1 MRYQTLILA
10 LLALCPLSI
19 GRASKTLGSP
29 EQTPNPISNGGFE
42 ELQPNGF
49 PVDWEAVGQTVEV
62 TTKAHAGNRALRFV
76 RTKETKVAETGLNRR
91 WRLDSGEQGAML
103 DRLKGGI
110 TFWYQAVSAKDT
122 KLTVQV
128 IPMSAKPIED
138 TGEARAMFTVP
149 AEHVGDG
156 QWHQGWLKYD
166 FTGNAKVK
174 WLHVGARL
182 LGDEGE
188 LLLDDFAWVERVG
201 PLLRITKLT
210 LTEDKQKPGE
220 RGTLTATIE
229 NVGDAPAANAT
240 ASVTLPNYLRVEG
253 ATQRTLPALPP
264 DEKTEVSWMVVG
276 KRDRGMIV
284 VLAQTRVTSVTSVL
298 WLKADVR
305 LVRVKAHKVI
315 LAPGETTQIEVIVTN
330 AGTAS
335 AQNVRIYGGALVP
348 GHDGP
353 TPVYTI
359 SELYPSQQK
368 SVFIPVEKI
377 DLHRTYAV
385 LLWDERTV
393 YHIQFVSAPKKA
405 ATQPS
410 GKTQAIVSD
419 AAALIEN
426 EHLRIIFPRNGFYGF
441 HMGKLEVNKRG
452 KWYPVA
458 YLSRFTHVE
467 ESISSHFFMADARA
481 ENEKGKAILLFRGSE
496 RDLDGGNFAAE
507 VSFALEPGQKMVKV
521 SYRLTNSQ
529 AIQLRRFEG
538 PMLYIGEGSFG
549 DTKAEAIL
557 PGLEWLEKDE
567 WSSSDLDIAKG
578 HKDQVRYVPH
588 PNKITIPAM
597 GVYHDGVCVGLLWD
611 AKQKWDG
618 VHDKPSA
625 VFASPNYFEGHNNHL
640 MGLFLP
646 SVPEWVKENERQAA
660 SPYKLKPNQP
670 LTLTAYIYADGEAK
684 DALSV
689 VDKWFEIFGVPEP
702 MPKPRGS
709 LGKEVAFSMKGYLDS
724 ALWDAKEEMWR
735 ASIGGPSLMTGL
747 SRPPDFTFDVAMGA
761 LLADDAD
768 VKRRCAERLA
778 RMRQLGVVPVA
789 DDLGFIQFSNF
800 PISQFPS
807 PRIED
812 QISALVARATS
823 LVRQQG
829 EDGAW
834 RFDADRKDMG
844 VFKGM
849 DYHELGP
856 DEAAELGTCARNAYE
871 VLRAARLTGDK
882 NLLTAGLKSLKF
894 MERFVV
900 PRAAQVWEVPV
911 HTPDILAAADA
922 VDAYLEAYYFTGSPE
937 HLAQAI
943 HWARKGLP
951 FLYVWNEDKFPFMR
965 YASIPVFGATWYQ
978 GSWFGTPVQWNGLR
992 YGYAVLKLAEALEGE
1007 VRGSRG
1013 KQGEI
1018 RGNDGKRQET
1028 TGNKGEVRVSPYFP
1042 LLPPTSPYFHSA
1054 FWRKIG
1060 EGVTVSGLYQQST
1073 EEKDV
1078 ALWPDNVSAIDAAR
1092 CPWIF
1097 APRMILKNV
1106 YKLMGRD
1113 EEPRTVVA
1121 RMQGDARIHLS
1132 ASATIADVKAQG
1144 DGLSFSVT
1152 FPSGQAGSV
1161 LISGVS
1167 RPARVLVDGKAA
1179 ESRYEE
1185 ARAFLTIRVTKD
1197 GKSSVQVEGV
1207 QPRRVSI
1214 LPKIV
1219 KDVRFEFDDAAH
1231 GFLPAH
1237 DIADLRTEN
1246 GMLKGTAIG
1255 VDPYA
1260 ERYAMDVDGSA
1271 VKTIRIRM
1279 KVSAGGVAQFY
1290 WITQQSPGWAEDK
1303 TVHFPIIADN
1313 QFHEYVLNVGKH
1325 PLWNGQRITAIR
1337 LDPTNSAQ
1345 NATFEVDW
1353 IRGE

>member
-10 LLALCPLSI
+10 LLAVCLLSI

-29 EQTPNPISNGGFE
+29 EQTPNPLSNGSFE

-62 TTKAHAGNRALRFV
+62 TTKAHTGNRALRFL
-76 RTKETKVAETGLNRR
+76 RTKETKTPETGLNRR
-91 WRLDSGEQGAML
+91 WRPNSGEPGAML

-128 IPMSAKPIED
+128 IPMSAKPFED
-138 TGEARAMFTVP
+138 TGEPRAMFTVP

-166 FTGNAKVK
+166 FTGNPKVK

-188 LLLDDFAWVERVG
+188 LLLDDFAWVEKVG
-201 PLLRITKLT
+201 PLPRLTKLT

-229 NVGDAPAANAT
+229 NVGDAPATNAT
-240 ASVTLPNYLRVEG
+240 ASVSLPNYLRVEG
-253 ATQRTLPALPP
+253 ATQRALPPLPP
-264 DEKTEVSWMVVG
+264 DEKAEVSWMVVG
-276 KRDRGMIV
+276 RRDRTDAV
-284 VLAQTRVTSVTSVL
+284 RVTATTGTASSSMSLSLRAHLSVVQFRATPAIALPGDSVTL
-298 WLKADVR
+298 ECFVR
-305 LVRVKAHKVI
+305 NEGNAFAPEVVAAVIPAGVRVEPQRVI
-315 LAPGETTQIEVIVTN
+315 APTVAPGETARLAFRTPPQSGLVFGRVEIEVSGANLQKVRAETTLRGAMAHPRPPSLKGVYAEVNN
-330 AGTAS
+330 AGAVIGNDYVRLVFPDHHAAPNQSSYPVGQLEVWQGKKWVTAGWMASEAAISLNNSFNLAGVWS
-335 AQNVRIYGGALVP
+335 ATVDRQGDICSLTLRGGVQTGGRTAKLEQTFTVKS
-348 GHDGP
+348 GEKVMRVTTRLHGE
-353 TPVYTI
+353 TI
-359 SELYPSQQK
+359 
-368 SVFIPVEKI
+368 IP
-377 DLHRTYAV
+377 LHR
-385 LLWDERTV
+385 WDALTVWAGER
-393 YHIQFVSAPKKA
+393 
-405 ATQPS
+405 
-410 GKTQAIVSD
+410 
-419 AAALIEN
+419 
-426 EHLRIIFPRNGFYGF
+426 
-441 HMGKLEVNKRG
+441 
-452 KWYPVA
+452 
-458 YLSRFTHVE
+458 
-467 ESISSHFFMADARA
+467 
-481 ENEKGKAILLFRGSE
+481 
-496 RDLDGGNFAAE
+496 
-507 VSFALEPGQKMVKV
+507 SFAGKK
-521 SYRLTNSQ
+521 T
-529 AIQLRRFEG
+529 
-538 PMLYIGEGSFG
+538 
-549 DTKAEAIL
+549 EAVF
-557 PGLEWLEKDE
+557 PGLEWLVGDE
-567 WSSSDLDIAKG
+567 WSSSDLDIKKD
-578 HKDQVRYVPH
+578 HKDRIRYVPH

-597 GVYHDGVCVGLLWD
+597 GVFHDGVCVGLLWD

-618 VHDKPSA
+618 VHDRPSA

-660 SPYKLKPNQP
+660 TPYELKPNQP

-689 VDKWFEIFGVPEP
+689 VDKWFEVFGAPEP

-709 LGKEVAFSMKGYLDS
+709 WEKEVAFSMRGYLDS
-724 ALWDAKEEMWR
+724 VLWDAKAEMWR
-735 ASIGGPSLMTGL
+735 ASVGGPSLMTGL
-747 SRPPDFTFDVAMGA
+747 SRPPNFTFDVAMGA
-761 LLADDAD
+761 LLSDDAHL
-768 VKRRCAERLA
+768 KRRCAERLA
-778 RMRQLGVVPVA
+778 RMRALGVAPLA
-789 DDLGFIQFSNF
+789 DDLGFLSFPNS

-812 QISALVARATS
+812 QISALVARAAS

-834 RFDADRKDMG
+834 RFDADRKDRG
-844 VFKGM
+844 VFRGM

-871 VLRAARLTGDK
+871 VLRAARLTGDQ
-882 NLLTAGLKSLKF
+882 NLLAAGLKSLKF

-922 VDAYLEAYYFTGSPE
+922 VEAYLEAYYFTGSPE

-992 YGYAVLKLAEALEGE
+992 YAYAVLKLAEALEGE
-1007 VRGSRG
+1007 VR
-1013 KQGEI
+1013 
-1018 RGNDGKRQET
+1018 
-1028 TGNKGEVRVSPYFP
+1028 VSPYFP
-1042 LLPPTSPYFHSA
+1042 SLPPASPYFHSA

-1078 ALWPDNVSAIDAAR
+1078 ALWPDNISAINGAR

-1132 ASATIADVKAQG
+1132 ACATMANVKAQG

-1152 FPSGQAGSV
+1152 FPSGLAGSV

-1185 ARAFLTIRVTKD
+1185 ARALLTIRVTKD
-1197 GKSSVQVEGV
+1197 SKSSVQVEGV
-1207 QPRRVSI
+1207 QPRSVSI
-1214 LPKIV
+1214 LPKIA
-1219 KDVRFEFDDAAH
+1219 KDIKFEFDDAAH

-1271 VKTIRIRM
+1271 VKTVRIRM

-1303 TVHFPIIADN
+1303 TVHFPITADN
-1313 QFHEYVLNVGKH
+1313 QFHEYVLNVGTH

>member
-1 MRYQTLILA
+1 MRSYIVALSWA
-10 LLALCPLSI
+10 LLALCSLSI
-19 GRASKTLGSP
+19 GQT
-29 EQTPNPISNGGFE
+29 QTPNPLSNGGFE

-49 PVDWEAVGQTVEV
+49 PVDWEPVGQTVEV
-62 TTKAHAGNRALRFV
+62 TTKAHAGSRALRFL
-76 RTKETKVAETGLNRR
+76 RTKETKAAETGLNRR
-91 WRLDSGEQGAML
+91 WRAHSGEQGAML

-110 TFWYQAVSAKDT
+110 TFWYQAVRAQNT

-128 IPMSAKPIED
+128 IPMSSKPIED
-138 TGEARAMFTVP
+138 TGEARAVFTIP

-166 FTGNAKVK
+166 FTGNPKVK

-201 PLLRITKLT
+201 PLLRLTKLT

-220 RGTLTATIE
+220 RGTLTATVE
-229 NVGDAPAANAT
+229 NVGDALAANAT
-240 ASVTLPNYLRVEG
+240 ASVTLPTYLRTEG
-253 ATQRTLPALPP
+253 TAQRALPAMPP
-264 DEKTEVSWMVVG
+264 DEKAEVSWTVTGRRDKTGVIRVTAAVGAASSSMSLPLRAHLSVVQL
-276 KRDRGMIV
+276 RATPAV
-284 VLAQTRVTSVTSVL
+284 VLPGEAVSLECFVRNEGNAFAPPVVAEVVSSSLQVEPKRMTLPTVAPAETARLVFRLPTMSGLIFGQVEMEVSGANLQKVRVATTLRGAMAHPRPPSLKGVYAEVNQTGAVIGNER
-298 WLKADVR
+298 VR
-305 LVRVKAHKVI
+305 LVFPDNHPAPNQSSYSVGQLEVWQGKKWVTAGWVACQPAMSLNRGFDLAGVWSAAASGQGDIRSLTLRSGVQVGGKTAQLEQTFTVKSDEQVI
-315 LAPGETTQIEVIVTN
+315 RLTTRLRGEEVL
-330 AGTAS
+330 S
-335 AQNVRIYGGALVP
+335 
-348 GHDGP
+348 
-353 TPVYTI
+353 
-359 SELYPSQQK
+359 
-368 SVFIPVEKI
+368 
-377 DLHRTYAV
+377 LHRWDALT
-385 LLWDERTV
+385 LWAGER
-393 YHIQFVSAPKKA
+393 
-405 ATQPS
+405 
-410 GKTQAIVSD
+410 
-419 AAALIEN
+419 
-426 EHLRIIFPRNGFYGF
+426 
-441 HMGKLEVNKRG
+441 
-452 KWYPVA
+452 
-458 YLSRFTHVE
+458 
-467 ESISSHFFMADARA
+467 
-481 ENEKGKAILLFRGSE
+481 
-496 RDLDGGNFAAE
+496 
-507 VSFALEPGQKMVKV
+507 SFAGNK
-521 SYRLTNSQ
+521 S
-529 AIQLRRFEG
+529 
-538 PMLYIGEGSFG
+538 
-549 DTKAEAIL
+549 EAIF
-557 PGLEWLEKDE
+557 PGLEWLEKEE
-567 WSSSDLDIAKG
+567 WSSSDLDIAKD
-578 HKDQVRYVPH
+578 HKDRLRYVPH

-597 GVYHDGVCVGLLWD
+597 GVFHDGVCVGLLWD
-611 AKQKWDG
+611 ARQKWDG
-618 VHDKPSA
+618 VHDRPSA

-660 SPYKLKPNQP
+660 TPYELKPNQP

-684 DALSV
+684 DALAV

-709 LGKEVAFSMKGYLDS
+709 WEREVAFSMRGYLDS

-747 SRPPDFTFDVAMGA
+747 SRQPDFTFDVAMGA
-761 LLADDAD
+761 LLSGDANIR
-768 VKRRCAERLA
+768 RRCAERLA
-778 RMRQLGVVPVA
+778 RLRQLGVAPVA
-789 DDLGFIQFSNF
+789 DDLGFLSF
-800 PISQFPS
+800 PDVSS
-807 PRIED
+807 SSVRVED

-823 LVRQQG
+823 LIRQQG

-856 DEAAELGTCARNAYE
+856 DEAAELGTCARHAYE

-882 NLLTAGLKSLKF
+882 DLFAAGARALQF
-894 MERFVV
+894 MERFKV

-911 HTPDILAAADA
+911 HTPDVLAAADA

-937 HLAQAI
+937 HLARAI

-951 FLYVWNEDKFPFMR
+951 FLYVWNEDQFPFMR

-992 YGYAVLKLAEALEGE
+992 YAYAVLKLAEELEGREGE
-1007 VRGSRG
+1007 VRVKRG
-1013 KQGEI
+1013 KIE
-1018 RGNDGKRQET
+1018 E
-1028 TGNKGEVRVSPYFP
+1028 NKI
-1042 LLPPTSPYFHSA
+1042 SPYFHSA

-1060 EGVTVSGLYQQST
+1060 EGVTVSALCQQST
-1073 EEKDV
+1073 DEKDV
-1078 ALWPDNVSAIDAAR
+1078 ALWPDNISAINGNKAG
-1092 CPWIF
+1092 WIF

-1121 RMQGDARIHLS
+1121 KMQGETQIHLS

-1144 DGLSFSVT
+1144 DRLSFSVT
-1152 FPSGQAGSV
+1152 FPSGLAGFV
-1161 LISGVS
+1161 LLSGVS

-1207 QPRRVSI
+1207 QPRSVSI
-1214 LPKIV
+1214 LPKIA
-1219 KDVRFEFDDAAH
+1219 KDIRFEFDDAAH

-1237 DIADLRTEN
+1237 DIVDLRTES
-1246 GMLKGTAIG
+1246 GLLKGAATG
-1255 VDPYA
+1255 VDPYM

-1271 VKTIRIRM
+1271 VKTIRVRM
-1279 KVSAGGVAQFY
+1279 KVSAGGGAQFY

-1303 TVHFPIIADN
+1303 AVHFPITADN
-1313 QFHEYVLNVGKH
+1313 QFHEYALNVGKH

-1337 LDPTNSAQ
+1337 LDPTGGAPG
-1345 NATFEVDW
+1345 AAFEVDW